1 MARSLRLAIPGVPL
15 HVIQRGNN
23 RGQCFRCP
31 EDYERYL
38 RYLADAALRYGCA
51 IHAYVLMPN
60 HVHLLLTP
68 TAADATSRVM
78 QQLGRRYVRDF
89 NAAYGRTGTLW
100 EGRFRSS
107 LIDSERYFL
116 ICQRYIEQNPVRA
129 GMVCDPGEYSWSS
142 YRHHAAKTRD
152 PMITEHECYLRIAD
166 TPVGR
171 AEEYGRLCRTAVAGD
186 DVERIRSSVNRGLPV
201 GERLTEAERR
211 AAARLVARL
220 SRRSRARQA
229 SPTSQLP
236 ESTQET
242 LL

>member
-1 MARSLRLAIPGVPL
+1 MARSLRLAMAGVPL

-23 RGQCFRCP
+23 RSPCFRCP
-31 EDYERYL
+31 ADYERYL

-51 IHAYVLMPN
+51 VHAYVLMPN

-68 TAADATSRVM
+68 STADATSRVM
-78 QQLGRRYVRDF
+78 QQLGRRYVREF

-116 ICQRYIEQNPVRA
+116 VCQRYIEQNPVRA
-129 GMVCDPGEYSWSS
+129 GIVRDPGEYPWSS
-142 YRHHAAKTRD
+142 YRHHAATTRV

-166 TPVGR
+166 TPVRR
-171 AEEYGRLCRTAVAGD
+171 AEQYGRLCRTEVVGD
-186 DVERIRSSVNRGLPV
+186 EIERIRSSVNRGLPV
-201 GERLTEAERR
+201 GERLTEAELR
-211 AAARLVARL
+211 AAARLFARL
-220 SRRSRARQA
+220 ARRPQASAA
-229 SPTSQLP
+229 SPTSQPSELK
-236 ESTQET
+236 QET